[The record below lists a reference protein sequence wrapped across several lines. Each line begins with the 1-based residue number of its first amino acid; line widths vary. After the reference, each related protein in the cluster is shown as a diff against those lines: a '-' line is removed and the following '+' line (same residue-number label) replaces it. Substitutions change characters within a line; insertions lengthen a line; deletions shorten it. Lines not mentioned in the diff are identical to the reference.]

1 MILIFSSKI
10 KNEIYF
16 SLNQTYVKLQIF
28 FFLVSSFI
36 FFFSLTF
43 WPPRSSEWLQKRFN
57 EYQTKLILIV
67 FLYARN

>member
-43 WPPRSSEWLQKRFN
+43 WPPRSYEWLQKRFN